1 MRSATAGPIDF
12 ISPTIPGF
20 KPGGAVDAHKNRRC
34 GRRGPAIALYSLKR
48 NASRRNVNNTQNFN
62 YKRFLLST
70 TLPLLLLPLLIILP
84 LQIRTPVDPS
94 SIYYLAPGTA
104 GFLGILIYGI
114 RGGHYGYWLGA
125 GLLSS
130 FLTCLFLPVVLWIYL
145 LVRMGP
151 LSNGADE
158 DLIGTLLATYLIT
171 FLYEI
176 IHLVL
181 GSTAGIALGFI
192 VTWIVRRV
200 R

>member
-1 MRSATAGPIDF
+1 M
-12 ISPTIPGF
+12 
-20 KPGGAVDAHKNRRC
+20 
-34 GRRGPAIALYSLKR
+34 
-48 NASRRNVNNTQNFN
+48 NNTQNFD

-84 LQIRTPVDPS
+84 LQIRTPLDPA
-94 SIYYLAPGTA
+94 SIYYLAPAAA

-125 GLLSS
+125 GLFSS
-130 FLTCLFLPVVLWIYL
+130 VLTCLFLPGVLWIHL
-145 LVRMGP
+145 LVKIGP
-151 LSNGADE
+151 PSNGGAE

-192 VTWIVRRV
+192 VTWIVRR
-200 R
+200 